1 MDEGTQAIISKLEEK
16 IRALKQA
23 RDTLIEQ
30 FGEASPSGNHR
41 RKKRESG
48 RREEVI
54 NFLRKNGA
62 AKSSDIVEKTSIPIG
77 TLGGIL
83 KDKST
88 FNRDDQGRWSLVKD
102 NA

>member
-30 FGEASPSGNHR
+30 FGESSQTGNHR

-48 RREEVI
+48 RREEVVT
-54 NFLRKNGA
+54 FLRKTGA
-62 AKSSDIVEKTSIPIG
+62 AKSSEIVEKTGIPIG

-83 KDKST
+83 KDRTS
-88 FNRDDQGRWSLVKD
+88 FSRDDQGKWSLVKD

>member
-1 MDEGTQAIISKLEEK
+1 MDEGVRTLIDKLEDK

-30 FGEASPSGNHR
+30 FGDAPPSGNHR
-41 RKKRESG
+41 RKNRKSG
-48 RREEVI
+48 RRDEVI
-54 NFLRKNGA
+54 AFLRKNEPV
-62 AKSSDIVEKTSIPIG
+62 KSVDIVAQTGIPIG

-83 KDKST
+83 KDKKT
-88 FNRDDQGRWSLVKD
+88 FARDGESKWSLIKD